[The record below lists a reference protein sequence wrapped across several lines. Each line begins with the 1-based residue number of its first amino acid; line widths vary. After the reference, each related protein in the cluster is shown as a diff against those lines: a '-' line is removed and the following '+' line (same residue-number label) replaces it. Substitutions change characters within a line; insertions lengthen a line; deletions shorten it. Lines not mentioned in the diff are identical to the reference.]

1 MCICAPALSS
11 LTSMNEPINTAI
23 PHRCW
28 AEIDHAALRHNL
40 RALRAHVP
48 QAAMLAVVKANAYG
62 HGLAAVVRT
71 LAEGVV
77 FFGVANLA
85 EAREVARVA
94 PRTPVLLL
102 GAALPEERAA
112 VVREGFI
119 PAISS
124 VAEAAA
130 YAALAPRVQM
140 HLAVDTGMGRM
151 GVWEAEALATAQ
163 QMLAMPSLQ
172 ITGLCSHL
180 PVADEDDAFTREQL
194 ARFYALV
201 EKLRALGLR
210 DATIHVE
217 NSAGLL
223 AFPAQAGGLARAG
236 LALYGVSP
244 RAEFQSKLQPALT
257 WKSRVLLVREMG
269 VDRGVS
275 YGRTFL
281 TPQPT
286 RVATLAVGYADG
298 YPRQA
303 SGRTQVLLHGQR
315 CAVLGRVTMDQIMV
329 DVTALPTLA
338 PGEEAVLLGQQGSA
352 EIPATELAEWGGTIA
367 WDIFTGIGSRV
378 GRVHLGGC
386 V

>member
-1 MCICAPALSS
+1 
-11 LTSMNEPINTAI
+11 MNEPINTAI

-48 QAAMLAVVKANAYG
+48 QSAMLAVVKANAYG

-71 LAEGVV
+71 LAECVV

-130 YAALAPRVQM
+130 YAALAPRVQV

-223 AFPAQAGGLARAG
+223 AFPAQAGGLVRAG

-244 RAEFQSKLQPALT
+244 RAEFQSKLEPALT

-269 VDRGVS
+269 VGRGVS

-281 TPQPT
+281 TPQPM

-303 SGRTQVLLHGQR
+303 SGRAQVLLHGQR

-329 DVTALPTLA
+329 DVTALPTVT

-378 GRVHLGGC
+378 GRVHLGDC